1 MAERINKWLASMG
14 AGSRREVE
22 RWITEG
28 RLKVNNKPAELG
40 QMVEP
45 TDKFSLDG
53 RTLRVSSEKPGATRV
68 LMYYKPEG
76 EVVSRN
82 DEKGRDNVFQNLPPL
97 RAGRWI
103 AVGRLDIN
111 TSGLLLFTNNGEL
124 AQKLMHPSSQIVR
137 RYATRVF
144 GNVAADVMETL
155 RKGVKLEDGEASFD
169 DVRPLRFALDTDDML
184 EDNPEGRDRNRWFEC
199 TLREGRNREVRR
211 LWESQGFVVSRL
223 IRTTYGPVSLPR
235 QMSRSQFVDLD
246 RGHVNQLM
254 QSVALEPEQAQQW
267 YDSPEQRIKA
277 PTTRLTERRQR
288 RAAGTSKQRAIK
300 PAAKRTVTRKGRS

>member
-1 MAERINKWLASMG
+1 MAERINKWLASVG

-40 QMVEP
+40 QMVSP
-45 TDKFSLDG
+45 TDRFTLDN
-53 RTLRVSSEKPGATRV
+53 RTLRVSSEKPSATRV

-82 DEKGRDNVFQNLPPL
+82 DEKGRNNVFQNLPPL

-124 AQKLMHPSSQIVR
+124 AQKLMHPSNQIVR

-144 GNVAADVMETL
+144 GNVDASVMETL
-155 RKGVKLEDGEASFD
+155 RQGVELEDGKASFD

-199 TLREGRNREVRR
+199 SLREGRNREVRR
-211 LWESQGFVVSRL
+211 LWESQDFVVSRL
-223 IRTTYGPVSLPR
+223 IRTAYGPISLPR
-235 QMSRSQFVDLD
+235 FMSRSQFVDLE
-246 RGHVNQLM
+246 RGQVNQLM
-254 QSVALEPEQAQQW
+254 QSVDLAPEPRQQW
-267 YDSPEQRIKA
+267 FDSPEQRIKT
-277 PTTRLTERRQR
+277 PTARLTERRQR
-288 RAAGTSKQRAIK
+288 RAAGRKGSAK
-300 PAAKRTVTRKGRS
+300 PARRRVSRKGRE

>member
-22 RWITEG
+22 RWISEG

-45 TDKFSLDG
+45 TDRFTLDG
-53 RTLRVSSEKPGATRV
+53 RTLRASSEKPGATRV

-82 DEKGRDNVFQNLPPL
+82 DEKGRNNVFQNLPPL

-144 GNVAADVMETL
+144 GNVTKEVMETL

-169 DVRPLRFALDTDDML
+169 EVRALRFALDSDEML
-184 EDNPEGRDRNRWFEC
+184 EEAPEGRDRNRWFEC

-211 LWESQGFVVSRL
+211 LWESQNFVVSRL
-223 IRTTYGPVSLPR
+223 IRTSYGSVSLPR
-235 QMSRSQFVDLD
+235 QMSRSQFVDLE
-246 RGHVNQLM
+246 RGQVNQLM
-254 QSVALEPEQAQQW
+254 QSVGLEPEQRQQW
-267 YDSPEQRIKA
+267 FDSPEQRIKS
-277 PTTRLTERRQR
+277 PTTRLTERRHR
-288 RAAGTSKQRAIK
+288 RAAGRQSVNK
-300 PAAKRTVTRKGRS
+300 PASRRRVSRKGRD

>member
-45 TDKFSLDG
+45 TDRFTLDN
-53 RTLRVSSEKPGATRV
+53 RILRVSSEKPGATRV

-82 DEKGRDNVFQNLPPL
+82 DEKGRSNVFQNLPPL

-124 AQKLMHPSSQIVR
+124 AQKLMHPSNQIVR

-144 GNVAADVMETL
+144 GNVAAEVMETL
-155 RKGVKLEDGEASFD
+155 RKGVKLEDGDASFD
-169 DVRPLRFALDTDDML
+169 EIKPLRFALDSDEML
-184 EDNPEGRDRNRWFEC
+184 EDTPEGRDRNRWFEC
-199 TLREGRNREVRR
+199 SLREGRNREVRR

-223 IRTTYGPVSLPR
+223 IRTAYGPISLPR
-235 QMSRSQFVDLD
+235 YMSRSQFVDLE
-246 RGHVNQLM
+246 RGQVNQLM
-254 QSVALEPEQAQQW
+254 QSVDLAPEQRQQW
-267 YDSPEQRIKA
+267 FDSPEQRIKT
-277 PTTRLTERRQR
+277 PTSRLTDRRQR
-288 RAAGTSKQRAIK
+288 RAAGRQGPAK
-300 PAAKRTVTRKGRS
+300 PAARRSVSRKGRG

>member
-28 RLKVNNKPAELG
+28 RLKVNNKPSELG

-45 TDKFSLDG
+45 TDRFTLDG
-53 RTLRVSSEKPGATRV
+53 RTLRVSTEKPGATRV

-82 DEKGRDNVFQNLPPL
+82 DEKGRNNVFQNLPPL

-124 AQKLMHPSSQIVR
+124 AQKLMHPSSQIAR

-144 GNVAADVMETL
+144 GNVTKEVMETL
-155 RKGVKLEDGEASFD
+155 RKGVKLDDGEASFD
-169 DVRPLRFALDTDDML
+169 EIRALRFALDNDEML
-184 EDNPEGRDRNRWFEC
+184 EENPEGRDRNRWFEC

-211 LWESQGFVVSRL
+211 LWESQDFVVSRL
-223 IRTTYGPVSLPR
+223 IRTSFGPVSLPR
-235 QMSRSQFVDLD
+235 QMSRSQFVDLE
-246 RGHVNQLM
+246 RGQVNQLM
-254 QSVALEPEQAQQW
+254 QSVDLEPEQRQQW
-267 YDSPEQRIKA
+267 FDSPEQRIKA
-277 PTTRLTERRQR
+277 PTTRLTDRRQR
-288 RAAGTSKQRAIK
+288 RAAGRQSVNKTASR
-300 PAAKRTVTRKGRS
+300 RRVSRKGRD